1 MQGLTSS
8 FTTSPITTSSF
19 TLESLYDLV
28 VERAEAPADKRSYTQ
43 QNLQQGIERLAQKLG
58 EEATE
63 TLIAALGCKNPSTET
78 KTETKSETKT
88 ETKSET
94 KTETKTK
101 TKIETNA
108 AKQALCEESADLL
121 YHLCL
126 LWYACDTTPQEVCA
140 VLEQRSL
147 NKTTHRP

>member
-1 MQGLTSS
+1 MTSS

-94 KTETKTK
+94 KTET
-101 TKIETNA
+101 NA